1 VSLHSTLLPALAGS
15 VLCLGLP
22 AQAVDKLPY
31 YCTRV
36 QEPAGNWSAVRGGGR
51 EYADL
56 RVTALMLLAQ
66 LGDGAT
72 LAWLDDTSRSLD
84 KGVQW
89 LRQQQ
94 DKRGR
99 IALHTGP
106 DWLLDHAMATCVL
119 AEVLR
124 TGGPAPL
131 AEEVVAAVDALRM
144 QLAATRRSPGAEMRL
159 WCDMIV
165 RSLRQAVAIRAA
177 KLGERAKSVATA
189 ADALA
194 ACVAALP
201 ETAPRTPR
209 QEAAQCLRV
218 ALADAVGAAMGKAW
232 LDDPLRDPLTSFYA
246 YTALYLRGGDD
257 WAEASKRITSVAAR
271 QLKEGEHRGSWDPVG
286 EFGTEN
292 GRNGTTAAAILLLQV
307 YHRYSRLEICQ

>member
-1 VSLHSTLLPALAGS
+1 VSPHSALLTALAGS

-22 AQAVDKLPY
+22 AQMPLPH

-36 QEPAGNWSAVRGGGR
+36 QEPAGNWSAVSGGGR
-51 EYADL
+51 VDAGL

-66 LGDGAT
+66 LGSGTT
-72 LAWLDDTSRSLD
+72 LARREGYFRSLEG
-84 KGVQW
+84 GVQW

-94 DKRGR
+94 DTKGR

-106 DWLLDHAMATCVL
+106 DWPLDHAMATCVL

-124 TGGPAPL
+124 TGGRAPP
-131 AEEVVAAVDALRM
+131 AEEVVAAVDALRT
-144 QLAATRRSPGAEMRL
+144 QLAAMRPCPGAEMRL

-165 RSLRQAVAIRAA
+165 RSLRQAVAIHEA

-189 ADALA
+189 AEQLA

-201 ETAPRTPR
+201 ATAAQSPR
-209 QEAAQCLRV
+209 QEAAQFLRV
-218 ALADAVGAAMGKAW
+218 ALAEGDGAAMGKAW
-232 LDDPLRDPLTSFYA
+232 LDDPLRDPLTSFYG
-246 YTALYLRGGDD
+246 YTALYLRGGND
-257 WAEASKRITSVAAR
+257 WAEASKRITSVVAR
-271 QLKEGEHRGSWDPVG
+271 QLKEGEHKGSWEPVG

-292 GRNGTTAAAILLLQV
+292 GRHGTTAAAILLLQV
-307 YHRYSRLEICQ
+307 YYRSSRLEICQ

>member
-1 VSLHSTLLPALAGS
+1 MSPHSALLPCLAGS

-22 AQAVDKLPY
+22 AQATRITLPY
-31 YCTRV
+31 WTRV
-36 QEPAGNWSAVRGGGR
+36 QEPAGNWSAVSGGGR
-51 EYADL
+51 ADAGL
-56 RVTALMLLAQ
+56 RVTALMLLAL
-66 LGDGAT
+66 LGDGTT
-72 LAWLDDTSRSLD
+72 LARREGSVRSLD

-94 DKRGR
+94 DKKGR

-106 DWLLDHAMATCVL
+106 DWPLDHAMATCVL

-131 AEEVVAAVDALRM
+131 AEEVVAAVEALRT
-144 QLAATRRSPGAEMRL
+144 QLAAMRPCPDAEMRL

-165 RSLRQAVAIRAA
+165 RSLRQVVAIHAA

-194 ACVAALP
+194 ACVETLPATAA
-201 ETAPRTPR
+201 RSPR
-209 QEAAQCLRV
+209 QETAQCLRV
-218 ALADAVGAAMGKAW
+218 VLAGGDGTAMGKAW

-246 YTALYLRGGDD
+246 YTALYLRGGND
-257 WAEASKRITSVAAR
+257 WAEAGKKITTVVAR
-271 QLKEGEHRGSWDPVG
+271 QLKEGEHKGSWEPVG

-292 GRNGTTAAAILLLQV
+292 GRHGTTAAAILLLQV
-307 YHRYSRLEICQ
+307 YYRSSRLEICQ

>member
-1 VSLHSTLLPALAGS
+1 MLPALAGS

-22 AQAVDKLPY
+22 AQATLDELPS

-51 EYADL
+51 EDAGL

-66 LGDGAT
+66 LGNGT
-72 LAWLDDTSRSLD
+72 MLGRREGYVRSLE

-94 DKRGR
+94 DKNGR

-106 DWLLDHAMATCVL
+106 DWPLDHAMATCVL

-131 AEEVVAAVDALRM
+131 AEEVVLAVDALRT
-144 QLAATRRSPGAEMRL
+144 QLAAMRPCPGPELRL

-165 RSLRQAVAIRAA
+165 RSLRQAVAIHAA

-194 ACVAALP
+194 AGVAALP
-201 ETAPRTPR
+201 ATAAQSPR
-209 QEAAQCLRV
+209 QETAQCLRV
-218 ALADAVGAAMGKAW
+218 VLAGGDATAMGKAW

-246 YTALYLRGGDD
+246 YTALYLCGGND
-257 WAEASKRITSVAAR
+257 WAEASKRITRVVAR
-271 QLKEGEHRGSWDPVG
+271 QLKEGEHQGSWEPVG

-292 GRNGTTAAAILLLQV
+292 GRHGTTAAAILLLQV
-307 YHRYSRLEICQ
+307 YYRFSRLEICQ